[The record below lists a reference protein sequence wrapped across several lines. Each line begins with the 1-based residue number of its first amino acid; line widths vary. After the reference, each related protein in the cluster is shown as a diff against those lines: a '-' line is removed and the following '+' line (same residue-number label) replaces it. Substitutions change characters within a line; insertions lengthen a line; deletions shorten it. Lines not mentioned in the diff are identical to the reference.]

1 MAGNISLWCFMI
13 SSLCINNSVGVHVFM
28 TVFQPRRVWL
38 TDNNSMLD
46 QHWKTQRRTFAASG
60 SHNYLWPGTTYFMN
74 TQITNLRPEAFRV
87 TCSPATRFTVQI
99 TGVNRDKMVTI
110 TELDIKIWPRVL
122 ILSQNRLF
130 ASRGRH
136 ISLCQ
141 MVTSLLKTQR
151 GYLGSE
157 VAIVC
162 FIYRWFDFGVKK
174 SDENLISMI

>member
-110 TELDIKIWPRVL
+110 TELDIKI
-122 ILSQNRLF
+122 LSSHKIDSLHPEDAIFHCVRWSQVFWRHREAIWGRRL
-130 ASRGRH
+130 
-136 ISLCQ
+136 L
-141 MVTSLLKTQR
+141 
-151 GYLGSE
+151 
-157 VAIVC
+157 
-162 FIYRWFDFGVKK
+162 
-174 SDENLISMI
+174 